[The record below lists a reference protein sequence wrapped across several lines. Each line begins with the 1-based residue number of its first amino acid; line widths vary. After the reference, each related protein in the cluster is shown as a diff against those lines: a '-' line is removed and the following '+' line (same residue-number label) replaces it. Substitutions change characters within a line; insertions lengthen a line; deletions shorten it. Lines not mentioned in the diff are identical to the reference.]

1 MKKGKKTDILLKDLS
16 NFS

>member
-1 MKKGKKTDILLKDLS
+1 MKKGKKADILLKDLS